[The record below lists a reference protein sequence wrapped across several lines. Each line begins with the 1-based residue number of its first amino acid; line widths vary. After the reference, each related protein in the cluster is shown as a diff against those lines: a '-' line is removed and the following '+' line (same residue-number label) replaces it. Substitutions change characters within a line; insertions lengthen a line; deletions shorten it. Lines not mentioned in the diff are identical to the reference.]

1 MRAVNRLMDS
11 PQTQV
16 DYGCCADCPQ
26 FPDHDL

>member
-1 MRAVNRLMDS
+1 MRALNRLMDS

-16 DYGCCADCPQ
+16 DNGRYADRPQ